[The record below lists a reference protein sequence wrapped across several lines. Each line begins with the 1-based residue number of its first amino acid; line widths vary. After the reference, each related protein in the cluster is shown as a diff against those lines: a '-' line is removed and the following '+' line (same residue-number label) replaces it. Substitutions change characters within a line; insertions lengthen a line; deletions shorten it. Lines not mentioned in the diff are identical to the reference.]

1 MTNLDN
7 RIYTVP
13 ELARDLGV
21 TPRTIRFYEQKG
33 LVSPQRAGST
43 RVYTRSDRARM
54 LIILR
59 GKRLG
64 FSLREIADYL
74 DLYAADP
81 TQSEQIRMLLGRVR
95 QRMKDLTEQR
105 QALDVTLEELRDI
118 EQQSIDALKEKGLDP
133 EAE

>member
-1 MTNLDN
+1 MTKLDD
-7 RIYTVP
+7 RFYTVP
-13 ELARDLGV
+13 ELAADLGI

-33 LVSPQRAGST
+33 LVNPQRAGTT
-43 RVYTRSDRARM
+43 RVYTRQDRAKM

-74 DLYAADP
+74 DLYGADP

-95 QRMKDLTEQR
+95 ERISDQEEQR
-105 QALDVTLEELRDI
+105 QALDVTLDELRDI
-118 EQQSIDALKEKGLDP
+118 EQQSIDALEEKGLEP
-133 EAE
+133 VS

>member
-1 MTNLDN
+1 MTKIEE
-7 RIYTVP
+7 RFYTVP
-13 ELARDLGV
+13 ELADDLGI

-33 LVSPQRAGST
+33 LLNPQRAGTT
-43 RVYTRSDRARM
+43 RVYTRQDRARL

-74 DLYAADP
+74 DLYGADP
-81 TQSEQIRMLLGRVR
+81 TQAEQIKMLLSQVR
-95 QRMKDLTEQR
+95 ERMADLEEQR
-105 QALDVTLEELRDI
+105 QALDVTLDELREI

-133 EAE
+133 ES

>member
-1 MTNLDN
+1 MTKLDD
-7 RIYTVP
+7 RFYTVP
-13 ELARDLGV
+13 ELAADLGI

-33 LVSPQRAGST
+33 LVNPQRAGTT
-43 RVYTRSDRARM
+43 RVYTRQDRAKM

-74 DLYAADP
+74 DLYGADP

-95 QRMKDLTEQR
+95 ERISDLEEQR
-105 QALDVTLEELRDI
+105 QALDVTLDELRDI
-118 EQQSIDALKEKGLDP
+118 EQQSIDALKEKGLEP
-133 EAE
+133 VS